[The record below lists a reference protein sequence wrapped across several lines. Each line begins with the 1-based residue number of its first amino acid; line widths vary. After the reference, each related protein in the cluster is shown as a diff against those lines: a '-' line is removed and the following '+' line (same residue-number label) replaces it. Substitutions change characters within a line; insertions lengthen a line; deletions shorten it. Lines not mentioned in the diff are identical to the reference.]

1 MNIKGHD
8 SRRLNIDRK
17 MIGILSVFAVF
28 GTFLVITIVIAT
40 NTLSGLRGFAS
51 LQTYWTEA
59 RKEASLQLA
68 NFIES
73 SDPAYYVRFDSAMQY
88 VHKAETVRVE
98 LLKDGSDHAK
108 VKKQLGD
115 IYSVPRDL
123 DFMITTFEYFHT
135 FPDFKEAIVVW
146 DESNGYM
153 KEMQELADFSR
164 QLMEGSEFDDE
175 TRKAAIKE
183 LFYLDRKLTEMQHR
197 LARSLSDGAHL
208 LNTIIMWIA
217 ISIGAI
223 LLITGFMLSFRFLKS
238 MKKWHR
244 VLEISE
250 QQYRSL
256 FEQNPNAVCYISRDG
271 LFIEGNNALEI
282 VTGYTL
288 DELKGE
294 NFIQFFEAYELE
306 KIEEYFQKTLNGEP
320 QSYETMGI
328 KKNGDRIYSEITSLP
343 IIVDGEIVGVYG
355 VIHDITDR
363 KTANRKI
370 EDQLEEKTHLLT
382 EIHDRVKNN
391 LALISTLIQLQRTS
405 ITDNMQSIYW
415 DRTISR
421 VHSMAMVHERIYAT
435 DSFSEIAMDGC
446 IHDLCKSVSHGKLPP
461 EKWTMKIRADKIYM
475 GIKQAMSVGLLLNEI
490 LENLSTAARAENAGG
505 VVEIAFYDEGEE
517 TVLNVNMKADAEDI
531 SLTPDPSAL
540 GMKLIKVLVKQLKG
554 NYSLRTGSESSIEV
568 RFVKNTRR
576 LRKVIS

>member
-1 MNIKGHD
+1 MKYKGHD
-8 SRRLNIDRK
+8 SRRLNVDRK

-59 RKEASLQLA
+59 RKEASLQLV

-73 SDPAYYVRFDSAMQY
+73 SDPVYYARFDSAMQY
-88 VHKAETVRVE
+88 VQKAETVRVE
-98 LLKDGSDHAK
+98 LLKNGSDHIS
-108 VKKQLGD
+108 VKRQLGD

-123 DFMITTFEYFHT
+123 DFMITTFEYFHK
-135 FPDFKEAIVVW
+135 FPDFKEAITVW
-146 DESNGYM
+146 DESDSYM
-153 KEMQELADFSR
+153 KEMQELADYSR
-164 QLMEGSEFDDE
+164 QLMEDSEFDEE
-175 TRKAAIKE
+175 TRKAAIRE
-183 LFYLDRKLTEMQHR
+183 LFYLDRKLTDMQHR
-197 LARSLSDGAHL
+197 LAQSLSDGAHL
-208 LNTIIMWIA
+208 LNTVIMWIA

-238 MKKWHR
+238 MKKWHK

-256 FEQNPNAVCYISRDG
+256 FEQNPNAVCYISREG
-271 LFIEGNNALEI
+271 LFIEGNSVLEN
-282 VTGYTL
+282 VTGYSL
-288 DELKGE
+288 EELKGE
-294 NFIQFFEAYELE
+294 SFIRFFEAYELDR
-306 KIEEYFQKTLNGEP
+306 IEEYFQKTLSGEP
-320 QSYETMGI
+320 QTYETMGI
-328 KKNGDRIYSEITSLP
+328 KKSGERMYSEITSLP
-343 IIVDGEIVGVYG
+343 IIVDGDIVGVYG

-363 KTANRKI
+363 KLAKKKI
-370 EDQLEEKTHLLT
+370 EEQLEEKTHLLT

-405 ITDNMQSIYW
+405 ITDNVQSLYW

-446 IHDLCKSVSHGKLPP
+446 INDLCKAVSHGKLPP
-461 EKWTMKIRADKIYM
+461 EKWKLNVAAEKIYM
-475 GIKQAMSVGLLLNEI
+475 DVKQAMSVGLLLNEI
-490 LENLSTAARAENAGG
+490 LENLSTAARAEDAGG
-505 VVEIAFYDEGEE
+505 VVEIEFYDDGEE
-517 TVLNVNMKADAEDI
+517 TVLSVRMRADSDEI
-531 SLTPDPSAL
+531 SLAPDPSAL

-554 NYSLRTGSESSIEV
+554 NYSLRTADESCIEV
-568 RFVKNTRR
+568 RFVKKSRR
-576 LRKVIS
+576 LRKILN